1 MFQRFY
7 VVMYLNVY
15 ANLDIDVFIYID
27 ICTYEYM
34 FIFIYLCIRIGMGPV
49 LMGPNNER
57 IKQISRGSGC
67 VVTLKHD
74 SEGIDIVLY

>member
-1 MFQRFY
+1 
-7 VVMYLNVY
+7 
-15 ANLDIDVFIYID
+15 
-27 ICTYEYM
+27 
-34 FIFIYLCIRIGMGPV
+34 MGPV

-74 SEGIDIVLY
+74 SEGINI